1 MDAERV
7 RLHLEVVDFRSGR
20 IIKFETIDA
29 EAFMTFKE
37 LKALLMEAWCES
49 FERGARFMHARVIS
63 MPGDWEDMTPR
74 NLPDGRV
81 VRECVITGSKVQLF
95 LQ

>member
-1 MDAERV
+1 MDTERV
-7 RLHLEVVDFRSGR
+7 RLHVEVICFRFGR
-20 IIKFETIDA
+20 IIKYETIDA

-37 LKALLMEAWCES
+37 LKVLLMEAWCEF